1 MSRWIDNNLGDRL
14 YMVNHV
20 SDLKDIDPESI
31 EKDWWVTTVL
41 KVLFDL
47 SISKYTFFK
56 GGTSLSKGWNLIN
69 RFSEDIDIALFREF
83 FLKEKS
89 LSCARCENNN
99 QIKMLR
105 KSSRDFIHSELK
117 TELEMKLKEAGFDV
131 IVEAITTHMT
141 AEGEKPIDH
150 DADPTV
156 LLVHYPS
163 IFHSGHS
170 YIKPVVKIEI
180 SCLSMKEPYEIERI
194 SSLISDV
201 FGDDDGDTVT
211 NIATISPSRTFLEKA
226 FLLNEEYQRR
236 NPRTLRMSR
245 HLYDLEKLMDTD
257 YAKSALQNMSLYTEI
272 VEHRKKFYHV
282 GGVDYSLDMPN
293 MISFCPSGE
302 ILNRFRSDYENMKSS
317 FIYGNPLDFDLLI
330 KRLEELQIRFRQMT
344 ESS

>member
-1 MSRWIDNNLGDRL
+1 MSRWIDSNLADRL

-20 SDLKDIDPESI
+20 SDSMDIDPESI

-47 SISKYTFFK
+47 SISEYTFFK

-83 FLKEKS
+83 FLKERN

-117 TELEMKLKEAGFDV
+117 TELEMKLKEAGLDV
-131 IVEAITTHMT
+131 IVEAVTTHMT

-150 DADPTV
+150 DADRLQKIICQKPDII
-156 LLVHYPS
+156 HPREHMN
-163 IFHSGHS
+163 IF
-170 YIKPVVKIEI
+170 
-180 SCLSMKEPYEIERI
+180 
-194 SSLISDV
+194 SLISDV

-282 GGVDYSLDMPN
+282 GGVDYSLDMPEK
-293 MISFCPSGE
+293 ISFCPSGE

-317 FIYGNPLDFDLLI
+317 FIYGNPLDFDMLI
-330 KRLEELQIRFRQMT
+330 KRLEELQTRFRQMKG
-344 ESS
+344 